1 LAVATIEVTPLSRS
15 IRFVPVKD
23 ADPSRAIVEQVRTKL
38 QKGLLKQ
45 GDRLPPERDF
55 AEQLGVSRNTV
66 RKAVNG
72 LVQLGLVTVRKG
84 ASGGAFI
91 AEQGGNA
98 IRVAMTDM
106 FHLGSVRSM
115 ELTEAR
121 LVLSQ
126 AVVRL
131 ACERCSED
139 DIAALEANVSAAEK
153 AIVEGDV
160 AGRIALNIEFYRLLA
175 LAARNEVLTV
185 LMDAIGQAIMQ
196 FVRSAGLLAP
206 GAIMPV
212 RRKIIACLL
221 ARDADAAVAALT
233 EHLTQL
239 EAHYRQGLGAAGGA
253 TTKQASS
260 GR

>member
-1 LAVATIEVTPLSRS
+1 MPRAIKFTP
-15 IRFVPVKD
+15 VHD

-38 QKGLLKQ
+38 QKGLLAQ
-45 GDRLPPERDF
+45 GDRLPPEREF

-66 RKAVNG
+66 RKAVSG
-72 LVQLGLVTVRKG
+72 LAQLGLVTVRKG

-91 AEQGGNA
+91 AQQGGNA

-106 FHLGSVRSM
+106 FHLGSVRSE

-131 ACERCSED
+131 ACERCTEED
-139 DIAALEANVSAAEK
+139 IEALEANVSAAEK
-153 AIVEGDV
+153 AIAEGEV
-160 AGRIALNIEFYRLLA
+160 AARIALNIDFYRLLA
-175 LAARNEVLTV
+175 LAARNQVLTV

-196 FVRSAGLLAP
+196 FVRSAGLVSP
-206 GAIMPV
+206 SAIMPV

-221 ARDADAAVAALT
+221 ARDAEGAVAALT

-239 EAHYRQGLGAAGGA
+239 EAHYQHAIDSGAGRPRKRAA
-253 TTKQASS
+253 S

>member
-1 LAVATIEVTPLSRS
+1 MPRATKFTP
-15 IRFVPVKD
+15 VHD

-38 QKGLLKQ
+38 QQGLLAQ
-45 GDRLPPERDF
+45 GDRLPPEREF

-66 RKAVNG
+66 RKAVSG

-91 AEQGGNA
+91 SQQGGNA

-106 FHLGSVRSM
+106 LHLGSIRSM

-121 LVLSQ
+121 MVLSQ

-131 ACERCSED
+131 ACERCTED
-139 DIAALEANVSAAEK
+139 DIEALEANVDAAEQ
-153 AIVEGDV
+153 AIAHGDV
-160 AGRIALNIEFYRLLA
+160 AGRIALNIDFYRLLA

-185 LMDAIGQAIMQ
+185 LMDAVGQAILQ
-196 FVRSAGLLAP
+196 FVRSAGLVAP

-212 RRKIIACLL
+212 RRRIIACLL
-221 ARDADAAVAALT
+221 ARDADSAVAALS
-233 EHLTQL
+233 EHLQQL
-239 EAHYRQGLGAAGGA
+239 EAHYQQAMGAGEGPSRTRAA
-253 TTKQASS
+253 S